1 MIKDIVD
8 DIRILDWQI
17 IRYAS
22 PAIDL
27 HYNLFTST
35 DKALRDKEYE
45 QLLNSYHKSLSRTVR
60 LLGSNPNE
68 LFTFDNLKDELKR
81 CGNYILLM
89 APVLLSIS
97 LANSSQISNIDE
109 MLESAIKGDSKP
121 DLITSFNDEA
131 RLEFDR
137 RINQVFED
145 VVRLGYYQKLV

>member
-60 LLGSNPNE
+60 LLGSNPDE